1 MQNQTSNGVYEIATI
16 SQKDQEAIKK
26 AENDLK
32 KSTGKEFVV
41 IAWEK
46 K

>member
-1 MQNQTSNGVYEIATI
+1 MQNQTSNSVYEIATI
-16 SQKDQEAIKK
+16 SSKEQQAIKK
-26 AENDLK
+26 AEDDLK

>member
-1 MQNQTSNGVYEIATI
+1 MQNQTSNSVYEIASI
-16 SQKDQEAIKK
+16 SPKEQEAIKK
-26 AENDLK
+26 AELDLK